1 MNHLKYFFFYLF
13 CLSVTVT
20 SLAQTAVW
28 SLHPG
33 NYAEIQCIG
42 KHTYK
47 VTHID
52 GHSSVMS
59 ISADGKAQSI
69 VTCDEITPF
78 YKNWTLLIKHEGE
91 KRRVIGSLSSDGTC
105 NLFKAFFYTLTNQEF
120 YSEGLLTVENDKGD
134 KGEKVYI
141 DYQGDEKIG
150 TGKMYSRIK
159 PFSEGYAVVFND
171 DQKSNYINKDGQILP
186 IRSSLLNNV
195 ELFQV
200 LNFYQGRALMMGKN
214 KDYFICDIE
223 GNGEKLS
230 KKPESMDKHVD
241 YLYRYIPNSKDVLK
255 TPPYD
260 QDYKGVVDSAV
271 KCKVE
276 GKGKNARY
284 GYSMAKDDK
293 TIFPCQFSLAEPFID
308 SFAIVKMTDGKQGI
322 LHLLPDAFTGFNVST
337 VNKTIQFDKPAE
349 PVNCQFTISPVD
361 WRGSQIQAQL
371 AEHEGVEIKPEGNG
385 LFSFIYYSP
394 ERNSQ
399 KAFKINLL
407 SEGILLATHSITIEF
422 KKKEPPK
429 CPTCHLEISK
439 CADKGKH
446 KNCTDKQCGKVIDHN
461 GIVKGRCPKNGNH
474 SKSNK
479 KDEECPRCGQPI
491 KKCLFNG
498 HHPNM

>member
-33 NYAEIQCIG
+33 NYVEIQCIG

-78 YKNWTLLIKHEGE
+78 YKNWALLIKHEE
-91 KRRVIGSLSSDGTC
+91 KKRRVIGSLSSDGTC
-105 NLFKAFFYTLTNQEF
+105 NLFKAVFYTLTNQEF
-120 YSEGLLTVENDKGD
+120 YSEGLLTVENDKG
-134 KGEKVYI
+134 EKVYI
-141 DYQGDEKIG
+141 DYQGNERIG
-150 TGKMYSRIK
+150 TGKKYKRIK

-200 LNFYQGRALMMGKN
+200 MNFYQGRALMMGKN

-230 KKPESMDKHVD
+230 KKPESLEYD
-241 YLYRYIPNSKDVLK
+241 YLYRFVSNNDNVQK

-260 QDYKGVVDSAV
+260 PVYKGVVDTLV
-271 KCKVE
+271 KLKVV
-276 GKGKNARY
+276 GKGKNTRY
-284 GYSMAKDDK
+284 GYSMVKDSK
-293 TIFPCQFSLAEPFID
+293 TMLPCQFSLAEPFID

-322 LHLLPDAFTGFNVST
+322 LHLSSDAITEFNVST

-349 PVNCQFTISPVD
+349 PVTCQFTISPVD

-371 AEHEGVEIKPEGNG
+371 AEHDGVEVKSEGNG
-385 LFSFIYYSP
+385 LFSFIFFPS
-394 ERNSQ
+394 ERAPQ
-399 KAFKINLL
+399 KTFKINLL
-407 SEGILLATHSITIEF
+407 SEGLLLTTRSITIEF

-429 CPTCHLEISK
+429 CTTCHLEISK
-439 CADKGKH
+439 CKDKGKH
-446 KNCTDKQCGKVIDHN
+446 KNCTDKQCGRVIDHN
-461 GIVKGRCPKNGNH
+461 GIVKDRCPKNGKH
-474 SKSNK
+474 PKI
-479 KDEECPRCGQPI
+479 KDECPRCGQPI
-491 KKCLFNG
+491 KKCSFKG
-498 HHPNM
+498 HHPNI